1 MEYRRRLKG
10 IQDQIRAVYS
20 KSSKGAINEEK
31 RDKELAELNAKF
43 KTLSNTYSK
52 ALNMEINYQEGAEI
66 SEIIPRI
73 VGAVKEQTQK
83 LFDKN

>member
-10 IQDQIRAVYS
+10 IRDQIRSVYS
-20 KSSKGAINEEK
+20 KFSKGAINEEK
-31 RDKELAELNAKF
+31 RNKKLEELNNKF
-43 KTLSNTYSK
+43 KTLSNKYSK

-73 VGAVKEQTQK
+73 TSALKEQTQK
-83 LFDKN
+83 LFGKN